1 MQCKYSPIKKGF
13 GIKGKP
19 QVGYSTALDIYIILC
34 FIYTFAALTEF
45 AIVNF
50 IPKFVKRL
58 KDKEEATPSENV
70 LSKEASIKL
79 ISEFASEQE
88 TSQAEGGENIRT
100 RTRVFSLKDCGL
112 KIPDVK
118 KMLLYEETQ
127 YVIDRMDEISR

>member
-1 MQCKYSPIKKGF
+1 
-13 GIKGKP
+13 
-19 QVGYSTALDIYIILC
+19 
-34 FIYTFAALTEF
+34 
-45 AIVNF
+45 VNF

-127 YVIDRMDEISR
+127 YVIDRMDEISRIAFPVSYIVLQFFYWTYYFYIAKDQV